1 MARYVPV
8 HCEACARSSLSPP
21 TEGTPSCS
29 FCEAPA
35 RVVPGPIFRD
45 DDWLA
50 FAEVEQAVASAEL
63 RGEAAAV
70 LAEELQ
76 QELERG
82 RDPLQ
87 VVQGTI
93 KRVPALANARPA
105 LVSAPRRGI
114 QLLVVQ
120 LIARIRATRAEEDR
134 SPSEA

>member
-1 MARYVPV
+1 M
-8 HCEACARSSLSPP
+8 
-21 TEGTPSCS
+21 
-29 FCEAPA
+29 
-35 RVVPGPIFRD
+35 VPGPIFRD
-45 DDWLA
+45 EDWLA
-50 FAEVEQAVASAEL
+50 FAEVEQAVANAEL
-63 RGEAAAV
+63 RGDAAAA

-87 VVQGTI
+87 VVQGTL

-120 LIARIRATRAEEDR
+120 LNARTRATSADEGRLTE
-134 SPSEA
+134 